1 MINLLNRPMEKKHWL
16 IFGFLFLALWIPRLG
31 FFSADAAN
39 ICDVTTKASPAH
51 NHDSTTGTAA
61 ILDSTTGTATIL
73 DPQMQV
79 GHCGTLMAVM
89 ESQLS
94 LPQISISE
102 VIENSPPL
110 MARMAGPST
119 SPMELHSRPTAT
131 RKIYLDFDGYV
142 FPSSSGWLNFWFNG
156 ISPGTEIFHYGHKSS
171 TVSNLHLR
179 IQDCCG
185 ACG

>member
-1 MINLLNRPMEKKHWL
+1 MEKKHWL

-89 ESQLS
+89 E
-94 LPQISISE
+94 
-102 VIENSPPL
+102 
-110 MARMAGPST
+110 
-119 SPMELHSRPTAT
+119 
-131 RKIYLDFDGYV
+131 YF
-142 FPSSSGWLNFWFNG
+142 
-156 ISPGTEIFHYGHKSS
+156 SPGTNPIEPK
-171 TVSNLHLR
+171 
-179 IQDCCG
+179 IQPTARGRKDI
-185 ACG
+185 AIKI